1 MLGYNELYEVLRKEK
16 YSENLQPLSKKF
28 IQDFAEYLKEHRNS
42 DLNNNL
48 FSGQD
53 LKLKKQLEN
62 SLSLFRELM
71 LKRKK
76 KILNLAFVATETGIM
91 KRDFENML
99 QIEQETFDKI
109 VGAFEEMDSYITN
122 RLRGQENNLDENKMV
137 LFTKDTEQFVD
148 HGGRALGPFKS
159 GELANL
165 DNGVASIL
173 VAGGKANFVDE
184 S

>member
-1 MLGYNELYEVLRKEK
+1 MLGYSELYEVLRKEK
-16 YSENLQPLSKKF
+16 YSENLQPLTKKF
-28 IQDFAEYLKEHRNS
+28 FLEFGEYLNEHRN
-42 DLNNNL
+42 NNAGNNL
-48 FSGQD
+48 FSEQD

-76 KILNLAFVATETGIM
+76 KILNLAFIATETGIM

-99 QIEQETFDKI
+99 QIEQETFDRLVK
-109 VGAFEEMDSYITN
+109 AFEEMDLDITSK
-122 RLRGQENNLDENKMV
+122 LRGQENNIDENKMV
-137 LFTKDTEQFVD
+137 LFMKDTEQFVD
-148 HGGRALGPFKS
+148 HGGKAVGPFKS

-165 DNGVASIL
+165 DNNVASIL

-184 S
+184 N